1 MKQAFNRTKALL
13 LALLILVTS
22 TGLCQTVLALEQDN
36 VVTVDS
42 STAFADALKAVP
54 DGGTIRISG
63 TCTLPNTFSWKKQN
77 KTITITGET
86 PDSKLDASA
95 VSALT
100 FRDNV
105 TFENMTLVFK
115 SEGSVYANG
124 NKLVIKENVTVQN
137 EAYLYGGGTSTT
149 SVAKTDITILS
160 GTYKTIYGG
169 SNGGAVSGDV
179 HAYIGGNVN
188 STIDH
193 TNHSGSNN
201 VFGGSNGGTIG
212 GSVHL
217 TFADNAKANYLY
229 GGSSN
234 SGSIKG
240 SIHLD
245 VTGGKMMSIYGG
257 GSNSNAGLNTDNGCD
272 IFATITN
279 CDYVEQIFGGSEN
292 ANHKGNVTL
301 RVLGGTITRRIYGG
315 CYNGVGRDG
324 FSIVWYSERCVDG
337 DITLVIGSGANITYS
352 SSDDDRAIYAKSRQK
367 DDIDKGTCKLIFADS
382 AASTKYKSKTGA
394 QDTTM
399 KIIMS
404 GKSSADSTHTLGHT
418 LTSDTTITESCTSC
432 KTACDLTATAT
443 LALDETQSL
452 EYTGSEITPAT
463 LTYTGSWLGESM
475 EISYANNVN
484 VGEATATAAYT
495 RENLTITLPF
505 TITKRTP
512 ATPALT
518 TVKEVVQGKI
528 VGKILGL
535 STEMEYST
543 DGETF
548 IPVTDPDME
557 FSLGT
562 YFIRIP
568 ETTNQFASE
577 TITVTIDK
585 FTTATP
591 ALTAVNETIQGKA
604 DGKILGLSTEMEY
617 STDGEIFIPVT
628 DPDMTL
634 CPDTYLVR
642 TSETETQFA
651 SETVTV
657 TIGTDRHIINI
668 DLLNVKYQLPLDA
681 SLQSESISP
690 RLIASIDTLLYS
702 KVGFE
707 IARQTE
713 DGEWSEF
720 EALETTVAFI
730 SIIGTVDGT
739 DVTYTPGEVYG
750 DGASYFFVQNT
761 SAISAEDFNTVLR
774 IRAYVVTQ
782 DGYTLYG
789 NAADFRL
796 AKVLS

>member
-1 MKQAFNRTKALL
+1 MKQVCNRTKAFL

-22 TGLCQTVLALEQDN
+22 TGLCHPILALEQDN
-36 VVTVDS
+36 VVTVDA
-42 STAFADALKAVP
+42 STAFADALNEVP
-54 DGGTIRISG
+54 DGGTIVISG
-63 TCTLPNTFSWKKQN
+63 TCTLPNTFSWKKHN
-77 KTITITGET
+77 KTITITGAT
-86 PDSKLDASA
+86 PESKLDASA
-95 VSALT
+95 VSSLIL
-100 FRDNV
+100 RDSV

-137 EAYLYGGGTSTT
+137 EAYLYGGGNSA
-149 SVAKTDITILS
+149 SNLSKTDITILS
-160 GTYKTIYGG
+160 GTYKMIYGG
-169 SNGGAVSGDV
+169 SNGGTVSGDV

-188 STIDH
+188 AS
-193 TNHSGSNN
+193 TNHTYHDANDGPIYK
-201 VFGGSNGGTIG
+201 VFGGSNGGTIT
-212 GSVHL
+212 GSTYL

-229 GGSSN
+229 GGSSD
-234 SGSIKG
+234 SGAIKG
-240 SIHLD
+240 SIHLN

-324 FSIVWYSERCVDG
+324 FSMVWYSERCVDG
-337 DITLVIGSGANITYS
+337 DITLVIGSGANITFS
-352 SSDDDRAIYAKSRQK
+352 SSEDDRSIYATSRHQK
-367 DDIDKGTCKLIFADS
+367 DIDKGTCKLVFADS
-382 AASTKYKSKTGA
+382 SAYTTYKNKTGA
-394 QDTTM
+394 RDWTM
-399 KIIMS
+399 QYIMGS
-404 GKSSADSTHTLGHT
+404 KAVADSTHTLKHEK
-418 LTSDTTITESCTSC
+418 TSDTTITESCTSC
-432 KTACDLTATAT
+432 TTTCDLSATAT
-443 LALDETQSL
+443 LELDSTRSL

-463 LTYTGSWLGESM
+463 LTYTGTWLGDDPQFTYE
-475 EISYANNVN
+475 NNVN
-484 VGEATATAAYT
+484 IGTATVTASYARYSID
-495 RENLTITLPF
+495 LTTNF
-505 TITKRTP
+505 TITKITP
-512 ATPALT
+512 
-518 TVKEVVQGKI
+518 
-528 VGKILGL
+528 
-535 STEMEYST
+535 
-543 DGETF
+543 
-548 IPVTDPDME
+548 
-557 FSLGT
+557 
-562 YFIRIP
+562 
-568 ETTNQFASE
+568 
-577 TITVTIDK
+577 
-585 FTTATP
+585 ATP
-591 ALTAVNETIQGKA
+591 ALTAVNASIQGKA

-628 DPDMTL
+628 DPDMAL
-634 CPDTYLVR
+634 CPGTYLVR

-657 TIGTDRHIINI
+657 TIGTDRHIMSI

-707 IARQTE
+707 IARQSE

-720 EALETTVAFI
+720 EALETNVAFI
-730 SIIGTVDGT
+730 SILGTVDGT
-739 DVTYTPGEVYG
+739 DVTYTPDEVYG
-750 DGASYFFVQNT
+750 DGASYFFLQNT
-761 SAISAEDFNTVLR
+761 SAIAVEDFDTVLR

-796 AKVLS
+796 SAVLS